1 MIYTPNDD
9 ESKPVGFFD
18 CWGLRAALNWLKSI
32 GNDAAQIHYVA
43 FLDWKTEH
51 LPESVLPF
59 LPEEIMTTEQATA
72 FFDDFTA
79 EIRGELSDNLKMSI
93 DRMIERRMQYGED
106 RPTAAAN
113 IAKLF
118 RERADDIRRHSAA
131 SNRR

>member
-43 FLDWKTEH
+43 YLDWKTEH

-59 LPEEIMTTEQATA
+59 LPKETMTTEQATA

-79 EIRGELSDNLKMSI
+79 ECRGELSDNLKLTI
-93 DRMIERRMQYGED
+93 DRMVARRMQYGGED

-113 IAKLF
+113 IAKFF
-118 RERADDIRRHSAA
+118 RERADNIRRA
-131 SNRR
+131 SNRH